1 MDINEL
7 HEICKKSTRNAFEEY
22 KRLITVDLFP
32 FNKELNDN
40 YINQMSVE
48 ITAHVVKH
56 MINKHNLSTYQLRFL
71 DEVLSK
77 YVLIAIKT
85 ANNYSKKLKLPI
97 K

>member
-22 KRLITVDLFP
+22 KRLIEVGLFP

-48 ITAHVVKH
+48 ITSPVVKH
-56 MINKHNLSTYQLRFL
+56 MINKHNLSTYH
-71 DEVLSK
+71 
-77 YVLIAIKT
+77 
-85 ANNYSKKLKLPI
+85 
-97 K
+97 